1 MFTFTTILSASGT
14 LIVSGIAGKVLS
26 HYGKSDLAETLHSI
40 TYLSAYGYGLY
51 ISYKVVSLAAKV
63 FLGIFV

>member
-1 MFTFTTILSASGT
+1 
-14 LIVSGIAGKVLS
+14 LIASGIAGKVLS